1 MLFFARHNRNYTI
14 LTIAAIGALALF
26 TYIPGLSAD
35 DLGINSQ
42 VKRFKTAEKRL
53 MTLSPKEDSLRIVE
67 GRVMYHSITYVNHAK
82 IYRYQE
88 SDSLTKEILGFSN
101 SQAMLDSLFTP
112 AEQNKIVEGIYY
124 NNTIYCSFNP
134 IDSLNIQDYRIL
146 RKIYQ
151 YTKTPMHYEYWN
163 DSGVLRIYQNDSLLV
178 EFDVMEW
185 FKQQIPLDTNLME
198 EAFEKNKKRL
208 AFFDTGDIR
217 VILSS
222 LRYNKDTKKVDDVN
236 IDFILI
242 K

>member
-1 MLFFARHNRNYTI
+1 
-14 LTIAAIGALALF
+14 
-26 TYIPGLSAD
+26 
-35 DLGINSQ
+35 
-42 VKRFKTAEKRL
+42 
-53 MTLSPKEDSLRIVE
+53 
-67 GRVMYHSITYVNHAK
+67 
-82 IYRYQE
+82 
-88 SDSLTKEILGFSN
+88 
-101 SQAMLDSLFTP
+101 MLDSLFTP